1 VSPASR
7 APEVYESALAEGAT
21 PRRAQERAE
30 EVLRR
35 ERRAA
40 RRQAN
45 RAERAL
51 RRADAR
57 ECDETLLVT
66 LRASVGEE

>member
-1 VSPASR
+1 VSR
-7 APEVYESALAEGAT
+7 APDVFEAALEAGDT

-30 EVLRR
+30 AEIRR
-35 ERRAA
+35 EQRAERRK
-40 RRQAN
+40 AN
-45 RAERAL
+45 RAERAI
-51 RRADAR
+51 RRREAR

>member
-1 VSPASR
+1 MSR
-7 APEVYESALAEGAT
+7 APGVFEAALEEGDT

-30 EVLRR
+30 ETMRR

-40 RRQAN
+40 RRQAA
-45 RAERAL
+45 RRERAL
-51 RRADAR
+51 RWAKASR
-57 ECDETLLVT
+57 CDETLLEA